1 MRPNISI
8 TLITPHVTI
17 ERYSELTGLSI
28 DTINDMLA
36 DGRVLRHRL
45 RKDKKREKVMINIAA
60 MTVSMASGPRSLR
73 AGSARTQSSGRWFAR
88 PLTFSRRQPT
98 RALAP
103 LGLVAITVPLLKKR
117 TRQGAN
123 YRAAK
128 NLQRCRT
135 TKT

>member
-36 DGRVLRHRL
+36 DGRLLRHRL

-60 MTVSMASGPRSLR
+60 MTVD
-73 AGSARTQSSGRWFAR
+73 
-88 PLTFSRRQPT
+88 
-98 RALAP
+98 ALADCN
-103 LGLVAITVPLLKKR
+103 VTI
-117 TRQGAN
+117 N
-123 YRAAK
+123 
-128 NLQRCRT
+128 
-135 TKT
+135 